1 MPDLNA
7 FVEHNIEGY
16 LFNDLR
22 HMQQIPVGYP
32 LLMAT
37 FAGIELLGA
46 LTSPATFNPYRGSSY
61 FQSYWT
67 AHLYPRLK
75 DTNRIGKVLY
85 KLVRHGIA
93 HGFVL
98 KGPIGVT
105 RDATH
110 LHLTRNADGII
121 RVDAVRLA
129 DDFMTSFETSVRPLL
144 TSSSSMV
151 NASTMSAR
159 LHEIDA
165 AYQEEYQKEAA
176 KFPVTTAD
184 AVAETA
190 AVSHSTLPPPTS
202 PPSGRPSGSAGI

>member
-46 LTSPATFNPYRGSSY
+46 LTSPATFNPYRGSSC

-129 DDFMTSFETSVRPLL
+129 D
-144 TSSSSMV
+144 
-151 NASTMSAR
+151 
-159 LHEIDA
+159 
-165 AYQEEYQKEAA
+165 
-176 KFPVTTAD
+176 VTTAD